1 MTHATI
7 RRFGTTGNGKTLDTA
22 AIQAAIDRCGREG
35 GGTVTFPP
43 GVYLTAPLR
52 LRSNVALNLEAGAVL
67 LGSPEIKDR
76 VLDGRP
82 AGILFAKGARNVTIT
97 GRGTIDGNYRHFVN
111 FDRVIP
117 ATYYRDFNPE
127 AVRGGRGF
135 ASKRSVDGP
144 FLPRERPGNM
154 LVFSE
159 CKNLLVEGVTIT
171 GSTLWSVHVADC
183 TGVTVR
189 DVTITSDPACY
200 NNDGI
205 HLTDSKHVVISGCRI
220 STGDDCIAISGQQST
235 SDNPLDAASEPEIAL
250 GFSGLPGAGEDIV
263 VSDCVLSS
271 RSSAVRIWSLQT
283 SVRHVRLENLIIRD
297 TNRGIGIF
305 LRSGQSITDIS
316 IADVQMETRFHT
328 GAWWGW
334 AEPLHISAM
343 PLPGHHVER
352 GRIERV
358 RVRGLS
364 ATAENGIV
372 LYSHFPG
379 VIKDISLTD
388 VSLRLRRGRHSA
400 LKAGHLDL
408 RNTTVDLG
416 ITQRAA
422 TGLTAVNVDWLSVT
436 DIDIAYGKPFPPYFI
451 PGPQFENIRDLAVSG
466 WTERV
471 T

>member
-1 MTHATI
+1 MNQLTNRSLGA
-7 RRFGTTGNGKTLDTA
+7 TGNGKTFDTA
-22 AIQAAIDRCGREG
+22 AIQAAIDGCDREG

-52 LRSNVALNLEAGAVL
+52 LRSNVTLNLEAGAVL
-67 LGSPEIKDR
+67 LGSPDIKDR
-76 VLDGRP
+76 ILDGWP

-97 GRGTIDGNYRHFVN
+97 GRGTIDGNYRHFFH

-117 ATYYRDFNPE
+117 ATYYRDFDPKV
-127 AVRGGRGF
+127 VRGGRGF
-135 ASKRSVDGP
+135 ASKRSEDGP
-144 FLPRERPGNM
+144 YLPKERPGNM

-159 CKNLLVEGVTIT
+159 CENVLVEGVTIT
-171 GSTLWSVHVADC
+171 GSTLWSVHFADC

-189 DVTITSDPACY
+189 DVDITSDPMCY

-220 STGDDCIAISGQQST
+220 STGDDCIAISGQQGT
-235 SDNPLDAASEPEIAL
+235 SKNRLDAASEREIAL
-250 GFSGLPGAGEDIV
+250 GFSGLPGASENVV

-271 RSSAVRIWSLQT
+271 KSSAIRIWSLQT
-283 SVRHVRLENLIIRD
+283 PVRHVRLENLIVRD
-297 TNRGIGIF
+297 SNRGIGIF
-305 LRSGQSITDIS
+305 LRSDQNIS
-316 IADVQMETRFHT
+316 DVTISGVQMETRFHT

-334 AEPLHISAM
+334 AEPLHVSAM
-343 PLPGHHVER
+343 PLPGKHAER
-352 GRIERV
+352 GRIERI

-372 LYSHFPG
+372 LYSHVPG
-379 VIKDISLTD
+379 IMKDISLED

-416 ITQRAA
+416 ITQRVS
-422 TGLTAVNVDWLSVT
+422 TGLTAVNVESLRARN
-436 DIDIAYGKPFPPYFI
+436 IDIEYGKPFPPYFV